1 MSTKK
6 KSRIHIDGDK
16 LVLIAAII
24 VVFALFT
31 CLNKN
36 FLSVTNMINILIA
49 ASLVGMVAV
58 GHTYLII
65 AGQNDLSP
73 GSLAAFSGVVAALLV
88 SKGMPFAAAVIVTIV
103 CGAAVGFFNAFMVN
117 KIHLEAFIA
126 TLVTQSII
134 RGFAYIICGGKPV
147 SISNKTFLLLG
158 KARILNIPVSVWIMI
173 ICIVVFGIILAKTK
187 FGRSVYAIGGS
198 MDAARL
204 AGLNPKKIITTCYV
218 MMGILCSIGGIIFA
232 ARMNSGQPAA
242 NVNLEFDAIT
252 AVILGG
258 VSFVGGVGNMGGT
271 ILGIILIQSFV
282 PGAASVLT
290 QLNKLN
296 SVTMPL
302 RYLWVFAAYI
312 ALRKS
317 LNKFNPEYK
326 FTKNQ
331 TVALVAG
338 GWCFFVTA
346 VCCLLGMYVEGD
358 IASTALNVITP
369 VVLTALGLILPEIK
383 KRETAKAN

>member
-204 AGLNPKKIITTCYV
+204 AGLKSEKDHHNL
-218 MMGILCSIGGIIFA
+218 LCDDGYPLLDRRHHIRGTYELRTAG
-232 ARMNSGQPAA
+232 RKRQPR
-242 NVNLEFDAIT
+242 V
-252 AVILGG
+252 
-258 VSFVGGVGNMGGT
+258 
-271 ILGIILIQSFV
+271 
-282 PGAASVLT
+282 
-290 QLNKLN
+290 
-296 SVTMPL
+296 
-302 RYLWVFAAYI
+302 
-312 ALRKS
+312 
-317 LNKFNPEYK
+317 
-326 FTKNQ
+326 
-331 TVALVAG
+331 
-338 GWCFFVTA
+338 
-346 VCCLLGMYVEGD
+346 
-358 IASTALNVITP
+358 
-369 VVLTALGLILPEIK
+369 
-383 KRETAKAN
+383 